1 MTSTLTKYKEYAY
14 EIIYLTGDFK
24 KKLPLFVLMFI
35 ILSLLDL
42 AGIGLILP
50 YVALISS
57 PESFF
62 NNDEGICEDAE
73 FALWIAGQIFGW
85 CDESSMFEL
94 IDSRVEPSF
103 VFAYRQDNDGG
114 DQDKGENHPV
124 GSCQPVVVV

>member
-62 NNDEGICEDAE
+62 NNDIVAYFANRVDLTLQKKDHLIIGIGIILVILFIVKTI
-73 FALWIAGQIFGW
+73 FAIF
-85 CDESSMFEL
+85 
-94 IDSRVEPSF
+94 I
-103 VFAYRQDNDGG
+103 
-114 DQDKGENHPV
+114 KI
-124 GSCQPVVVV
+124 